1 MTNQEA
7 ALILS
12 ISPTT
17 SEEKNKRCSLMNYD
31 FKSPTQERISY
42 IAAKISVAKHLL
54 QGQAKKKKR

>member
-1 MTNQEA
+1 
-7 ALILS
+7 
-12 ISPTT
+12 
-17 SEEKNKRCSLMNYD
+17 MNYD